1 MMSARKRLFAIA
13 AAVTMWA
20 TILPGAVSAQNIGL
34 GGDGFTRLM
43 WRGTDYS
50 IALWK
55 INSSLALVGSI
66 TYGPYPGWTPVAITT
81 DRLGF
86 TYVLWRYADGT
97 INLWLVDP
105 NLNFVTSHAYGPY
118 TGWTAKGL
126 SADAGGSNNFR
137 VIWRFTEGAASLW
150 NVDGNLS
157 FVNSQAYGPS
167 FGFDPGYAT
176 E

>member
-1 MMSARKRLFAIA
+1 M
-13 AAVTMWA
+13 
-20 TILPGAVSAQNIGL
+20 
-34 GGDGFTRLM
+34 
-43 WRGTDYS
+43 
-50 IALWK
+50 
-55 INSSLALVGSI
+55 

-81 DRLGF
+81 DRLSF
-86 TYVLWRYADGT
+86 TYVLWRYSDGT

-118 TGWTAKGL
+118 PGWTAKGL

-137 VIWRFTEGAASLW
+137 VIWRLTDGAATLW

-157 FVNSQAYGPS
+157 FVSSQLYGPF
-167 FGFDPGYAT
+167 FGYDPGYAT